1 MTTTNNNGRRKNG
14 KTTEFTPTELAQSAE
29 QLEQLLT
36 QEPESHSDTV
46 TTASEQPLE
55 ATQTNLPIEPS
66 QQTPET
72 TQTPVSAEDLLRQAK
87 QQTKQDISSETSTT
101 GEAAVE
107 TEDTAI
113 APKTASSEMEL
124 ALGQAA
130 KDLIE
135 LSKQAKQQRLETG
148 IREGFEKAKDIRVG
162 EQLGTLLAL
171 AQSESIDASELSEQL
186 EKLRAHTDAE
196 TANIVSE
203 ALKKLAINS
212 SVSEVKKSP
221 LESTLFKG
229 RLPSKNNSFK
239 IL

>member
-1 MTTTNNNGRRKNG
+1 MSTTNNNGRRKNG
-14 KTTEFTPTELAQSAE
+14 KTTEFTPTELAQSTE
-29 QLEQLLT
+29 QLEQLLAK
-36 QEPESHSDTV
+36 EPESHPEPV
-46 TTASEQPLE
+46 TKASEQPPE
-55 ATQTNLPIEPS
+55 TKPSIESS
-66 QQTPET
+66 QQAPET
-72 TQTPVSAEDLLRQAK
+72 TQTAVSAEDLLRQAK
-87 QQTKQDISSETSTT
+87 QQTKQEVSSETSNS
-101 GEAAVE
+101 EEPAVE

-171 AQSESIDASELSEQL
+171 AQSESIDASELDEQL

-203 ALKKLAINS
+203 ALKKLGINS
-212 SVSEVKKSP
+212 SVAEVKKSP

-229 RLPSKNNSFK
+229 KLPSKNNSFK